1 MLAEREGCQEQEAFC
16 PSCEQPSHFIESGVQ
31 KWPPRV
37 AQAAGLPEVIQ
48 LWQCKNCHTTISE
61 IDLHF

>member
-1 MLAEREGCQEQEAFC
+1 MLAERNICQEHEVFC
-16 PSCEQPSHFIESGVQ
+16 PSCEQPTYFTESGVQ
-31 KWPPRV
+31 KWPPKV

-48 LWQCKNCHTTISE
+48 LWQCENCHTTISE